1 MQVFMRLHAFVL
13 TGFANPSTSRTSTPN
28 AAIYAP
34 SMDGEEIASAGET
47 SAVHQRASNNGAG
60 TSAGE
65 DRNNRWSSSTTI
77 TAIDLHIASI
87 IFYI

>member
-1 MQVFMRLHAFVL
+1 MQASIMLHAFVL
-13 TGFANPSTSRTSTPN
+13 TGFSNPSTSRTSTPN

-34 SMDGEEIASAGET
+34 SMDGEEIAAAGET
-47 SAVHQRASNNGAG
+47 SAVHRRASSNGAA

-65 DRNNRWSSSTTI
+65 DRDNRWSSSTTI
-77 TAIDLHIASI
+77 PAIDLHIASI